1 MDVAE
6 ERTSEGW
13 ARDLTT
19 LGPVFDGSATNWSV
33 HTTAAGAVPWY
44 RQVKRRRVCAS
55 AEWDGVLP
63 ARLTADPANAEARK
77 AWPLS
82 DHSDQLL
89 FPPSAAD
96 GGASLSNRS
105 RLLSSAASSQQAA
118 VVDLYDT
125 SDSEDDRTHPVTKAP
140 ASNRGSNDPGS
151 VRQTTH
157 SLDRTRLVPDQ
168 QTIGSTQPIMKAAG
182 NTLRWKARFRT
193 GLDLI
198 NASSHDI
205 D

>member
-1 MDVAE
+1 M
-6 ERTSEGW
+6 
-13 ARDLTT
+13 TT
-19 LGPVFDGSATNWSV
+19 LGPVFDGSAANWSV

-44 RQVKRRRVCAS
+44 RQIKRRRVCAS
-55 AEWDGVLP
+55 AEPDGVLP
-63 ARLTADPANAEARK
+63 ATLFSDPSNAAPRPV
-77 AWPLS
+77 WPLS
-82 DHSDQLL
+82 DHSDQLQ
-89 FPPSAAD
+89 FTPYGAD
-96 GGASLSNRS
+96 GGSSLP
-105 RLLSSAASSQQAA
+105 RLHSSEASSQQPA

-125 SDSEDDRTHPVTKAP
+125 SDSEDDRTRPATTAP
-140 ASNRGSNDPGS
+140 AANRSSSNAAS

-182 NTLRWKARFRT
+182 NTLKWKDRFRT